1 VGPGGCP
8 SDADVLGHE
17 GIPICVLQRGG
28 LPDVVVPILVLVGF
42 GVLFT
47 LLAAARFRFEESEAY
62 YG

>member
-1 VGPGGCP
+1 
-8 SDADVLGHE
+8 
-17 GIPICVLQRGG
+17 
-28 LPDVVVPILVLVGF
+28 VVVPILVLVGF